1 MRRLTH
7 VDERERA
14 RMVDVGSKSE
24 TRRVAV
30 AEGKVTLSA
39 EAYRRVRR
47 NEIAKGD
54 VLTVAKVAGIHA
66 AKETARLIP
75 LCHPIGLDAI
85 RVDLSLVAGEQAVRI
100 EAEAAT
106 RAATGV
112 EMEAMTAVA
121 VAALTVYDMCK
132 AVDRSIT
139 IGEVRLLRKSGGRSG
154 EWRREATNRRPA
166 WSAAPKARR
175 ARRV

>member
-1 MRRLTH
+1 
-7 VDERERA
+7 
-14 RMVDVGSKSE
+14 
-24 TRRVAV
+24 
-30 AEGKVTLSA
+30 
-39 EAYRRVRR
+39 
-47 NEIAKGD
+47 
-54 VLTVAKVAGIHA
+54 AKVAGIQA

-85 RVDLSLVAGEQAVRI
+85 RVDLSLVAAEQAVRI
-100 EAEAAT
+100 EAQAAT

-139 IGEVRLLRKSGGRSG
+139 IGAVRLLSKSGGRSG
-154 EWRREATNRRPA
+154 DWKRTAAGRPV
-166 WSAAPKARR
+166 SGAPRR
-175 ARRV
+175 ARSGKAGGGRQARSGTDGGAR